1 MLRGRPLATWSAG
14 ILACLVIHDTR
25 VQAQCLRSILK
36 RGRRRSDAPSYFNKL
51 LQNEGEEIMTSYRR
65 TIVTVVCAIAILSS
79 VAVVGAQD
87 TSKKFNREV
96 VTMQNGV
103 VTGEPM
109 TFAYGGQGDNTFVF
123 VSSEMSIDGKV
134 VKGAPYS
141 AQATTEMVQTL
152 ADGNRIVRRTNASV
166 YRDGEGR
173 TRREQTLNA
182 VGAYSSSGD
191 AQQTIFI
198 NDPVGQVNYILDA
211 KNHTARKV
219 DLSGMTMVR
228 KKLPEGA
235 AANSEQHQKEM
246 AELKAHMAQSDAAR
260 SQEGANSQQHQE
272 AMAELKAHMAQAN
285 ATVVTGSPG
294 AVNFERTFTTRLD
307 AKDSK
312 KESLGKQTIE
322 GVEAEGT
329 RFTTT
334 IAAGEVGNEQP
345 ISIVSESWYSPEL
358 QTVVMSKH
366 SDPRVGEN
374 TYRLTNIN
382 RAEPAHSLFE
392 LPADYT
398 VKETER
404 SNMRYKLETEVRKP
418 GVQN

>member
-1 MLRGRPLATWSAG
+1 
-14 ILACLVIHDTR
+14 
-25 VQAQCLRSILK
+25 
-36 RGRRRSDAPSYFNKL
+36 
-51 LQNEGEEIMTSYRR
+51 MTTQRR
-65 TIVTVVCAIAILSS
+65 TLVTIICAIAILGNI
-79 VAVVGAQD
+79 AVVGAQD

-96 VTMQNGV
+96 VSVQDGV
-103 VTGEPM
+103 ITGEPM
-109 TFAYGGQGDNTFVF
+109 QFAFGGQGDNTFVF

-141 AQATTEMVQTL
+141 AQAVTEMVQTL

-166 YRDGEGR
+166 YRDSEGR
-173 TRREQTLNA
+173 TRREQTLNV
-182 VGAYSSSGD
+182 VGAYSASGD
-191 AQQTIFI
+191 APQTIFI
-198 NDPVGQVNYILDA
+198 NDPVAQVNYILDA

-219 DLSGMTMVR
+219 DLASVSMLR

-246 AELKAHMAQSDAAR
+246 AEMKAPMVQADAANA
-260 SQEGANSQQHQE
+260 EQHQK
-272 AMAELKAHMAQAN
+272 AIAELKAHMAQAET
-285 ATVVTGSPG
+285 AVVPGGPG
-294 AVNFERTFTTRLD
+294 AVSFERTFTTKLD
-307 AKDSK
+307 AKNTK

-329 RFTTT
+329 RYITT

-382 RAEPAHSLFE
+382 RTEPAHSLFE

-398 VKETER
+398 VKETVGP
-404 SNMRYKLETEVRKP
+404 NMRYKIESEARRP

>member
-1 MLRGRPLATWSAG
+1 
-14 ILACLVIHDTR
+14 
-25 VQAQCLRSILK
+25 
-36 RGRRRSDAPSYFNKL
+36 
-51 LQNEGEEIMTSYRR
+51 MTTQRR
-65 TIVTVVCAIAILSS
+65 TLVTIICAIAILGNI
-79 VAVVGAQD
+79 AVVGAQD

-96 VTMQNGV
+96 ASVQDGV

-109 TFAYGGQGDNTFVF
+109 QFAFGGQGDNTFVF

-141 AQATTEMVQTL
+141 AQAVTEMVQTL

-166 YRDGEGR
+166 YRDSEGR

-182 VGAYSSSGD
+182 VGAYSASGD
-191 AQQTIFI
+191 APQTIFI
-198 NDPVGQVNYILDA
+198 NDPVAQVNYILDA

-219 DLSGMTMVR
+219 DLSAVSMIR

-235 AANSEQHQKEM
+235 AANSEQHQK
-246 AELKAHMAQSDAAR
+246 
-260 SQEGANSQQHQE
+260 G
-272 AMAELKAHMAQAN
+272 MAELKAHMAQADAAKAQEA
-285 ATVVTGSPG
+285 ATSEHHQMAIAELKAHMGEAESVVVAGVPG
-294 AVNFERTFTTRLD
+294 AVNFERTFTTKLD
-307 AKDSK
+307 AKNAQ

-329 RFTTT
+329 RYITT
-334 IAAGEVGNEQP
+334 IAAGVVGNEQP

-382 RAEPAHSLFE
+382 RTEPAHSLFE

-398 VKETER
+398 VKETVGP
-404 SNMRYKLETEVRKP
+404 NMRYKIESEVRRP

>member
-1 MLRGRPLATWSAG
+1 MT
-14 ILACLVIHDTR
+14 T
-25 VQAQCLRSILK
+25 Q
-36 RGRRRSDAPSYFNKL
+36 RRMF
-51 LQNEGEEIMTSYRR
+51 
-65 TIVTVVCAIAILSS
+65 VTVICAIAIL
-79 VAVVGAQD
+79 ANIAGVGAQD
-87 TSKKFNREV
+87 KSRKFNREV
-96 VTMQNGV
+96 VTTQNTV

-109 TFAYGGQGDNTFVF
+109 QFAFGEQGDNTFVF

-141 AQATTEMVQTL
+141 AQAATEMVQTL
-152 ADGNRIVRRTNASV
+152 ADGNRIVRRTSASV

-182 VGAYSSSGD
+182 VGAYSASGD
-191 AQQTIFI
+191 VQQTIFI

-211 KNHTARKV
+211 KSHTARKV
-219 DLSGMTMVR
+219 DVSSVSMIR
-228 KKLPEGA
+228 KRAPEGA
-235 AANSEQHQKEM
+235 AANSEQHQKVM
-246 AELKAHMAQSDAAR
+246 AEMKVHMAQADAAK
-260 SQEGANSQQHQE
+260 SQEGANFENHKI
-272 AMAELKAHMAQAN
+272 AMAELKAHMEADSAMV
-285 ATVVTGSPG
+285 AGGPG
-294 AVNFERTFTTRLD
+294 AVTFERTFTTKLD
-307 AKDSK
+307 AKNSR

-329 RFTTT
+329 RYITT

-374 TYRLTNIN
+374 IYRLTNIN
-382 RAEPAHSLFE
+382 RSEPAHSLFE

-398 VKETER
+398 VKE
-404 SNMRYKLETEVRKP
+404 SVSPNMRYKVESEAKRP

>member
-1 MLRGRPLATWSAG
+1 
-14 ILACLVIHDTR
+14 
-25 VQAQCLRSILK
+25 VQASCLRSISK
-36 RGRRRSDAPSYFNKL
+36 EGADGATPKL
-51 LQNEGEEIMTSYRR
+51 QIKGEEIMTSYRR
-65 TIVTVVCAIAILSS
+65 TLVTVVCAVAILSNI
-79 VAVVGAQD
+79 AVVGAQD

-109 TFAYGGQGDNTFVF
+109 QFAFGGQGDNTFVF

-141 AQATTEMVQTL
+141 AQAVTEMVQTL
-152 ADGNRIVRRTNASV
+152 ADGNRIVRRTTASV

-191 AQQTIFI
+191 APQTIFI

-235 AANSEQHQKEM
+235 EQHQKEM

-260 SQEGANSQQHQE
+260 SQEGASSQQHQE

-285 ATVVTGSPG
+285 TVVTGGGPG

-307 AKDSK
+307 AKNSK

-329 RFTTT
+329 RFITT

-345 ISIVSESWYSPEL
+345 ISIVSESWYSAEL
-358 QTVVMSKH
+358 QTVLMSKH

>member
-1 MLRGRPLATWSAG
+1 MTTHKRT
-14 ILACLVIHDTR
+14 LVT
-25 VQAQCLRSILK
+25 L
-36 RGRRRSDAPSYFNKL
+36 
-51 LQNEGEEIMTSYRR
+51 
-65 TIVTVVCAIAILSS
+65 VCAIAILSNI
-79 VAVVGAQD
+79 AVVGAQD

-109 TFAYGGQGDNTFVF
+109 QFAFGGQGDNTFVF

-141 AQATTEMVQTL
+141 AQAVTEMVQTL

-173 TRREQTLNA
+173 TRREQTINA
-182 VGAYSSSGD
+182 VGAYSLSGD

-211 KNHTARKV
+211 KNKTARKV
-219 DLSGMTMVR
+219 DLSAVTMVR
-228 KKLPEGA
+228 KKLPDGA
-235 AANSEQHQKEM
+235 AATPEQHKKEM
-246 AELKAHMAQSDAAR
+246 AEMKAHLAQADAGRTQEAGNADHEKAMVELKAHMAHAD
-260 SQEGANSQQHQE
+260 
-272 AMAELKAHMAQAN
+272 
-285 ATVVTGSPG
+285 ATVIADGPG
-294 AVNFERTFTTRLD
+294 AVSFERTFTTKLD
-307 AKDSK
+307 AKNSR
-312 KESLGKQTIE
+312 KEPLGKQTIE

-329 RFTTT
+329 RYITT

-366 SDPRVGEN
+366 GDPRVGEN

-382 RAEPAHSLFE
+382 RGEPAHSLFE

-404 SNMRYKLETEVRKP
+404 SNMRYKIESDVRKP

>member
-1 MLRGRPLATWSAG
+1 MTT
-14 ILACLVIHDTR
+14 H
-25 VQAQCLRSILK
+25 
-36 RGRRRSDAPSYFNKL
+36 RRMFAA
-51 LQNEGEEIMTSYRR
+51 I
-65 TIVTVVCAIAILSS
+65 ICAIAILSNI
-79 VAVVGAQD
+79 AIVGAQD
-87 TSKKFNREV
+87 KSQKFNREV
-96 VTMQNGV
+96 MTVQNAV

-109 TFAYGGQGDNTFVF
+109 QVAFGGQGDNTFVF

-141 AQATTEMVQTL
+141 AQAVTEMVQTL

-182 VGAYSSSGD
+182 VGAYSASGD

-219 DLSGMTMVR
+219 DVSSVSMIRR
-228 KKLPEGA
+228 KVPEGTG
-235 AANSEQHQKEM
+235 ANSEQHQKEM
-246 AELKAHMAQSDAAR
+246 AEMKAHMAQADAAR
-260 SQEGANSQQHQE
+260 SQEGANPEQHQK
-272 AMAELKAHMAQAN
+272 AIAELKAHMAQAN
-285 ATVVTGSPG
+285 TEVVTGGPG
-294 AVNFERTFTTRLD
+294 AVSFERTFTTKLD
-307 AKDSK
+307 AKNSK

-329 RFTTT
+329 RYIIT
-334 IAAGEVGNEQP
+334 IAAGEIGNEQP
-345 ISIVSESWYSPEL
+345 ISVVSESWYSAEL

-374 TYRLTNIN
+374 SYRLTNIS
-382 RAEPAHSLFE
+382 RSEPAHSLFE

-404 SNMRYKLETEVRKP
+404 PNMRYRIETEARKP
-418 GVQN
+418 GAQN

>member
-1 MLRGRPLATWSAG
+1 
-14 ILACLVIHDTR
+14 
-25 VQAQCLRSILK
+25 
-36 RGRRRSDAPSYFNKL
+36 
-51 LQNEGEEIMTSYRR
+51 MTTQRR
-65 TIVTVVCAIAILSS
+65 TLVTIICAIAILANI
-79 VAVVGAQD
+79 VAVGAQE
-87 TSKKFNREV
+87 TSRKFNREV
-96 VTMQNGV
+96 VTTQNGV

-109 TFAYGGQGDNTFVF
+109 QFAFGGQGDNTFVF

-141 AQATTEMVQTL
+141 AQAVTEMVQTL

-182 VGAYSSSGD
+182 VGAYSASGD
-191 AQQTIFI
+191 APQTIFI

-211 KNHTARKV
+211 RNHTARKV
-219 DLSGMTMVR
+219 DLASVSMLR

-235 AANSEQHQKEM
+235 AANSEQHQKEI
-246 AELKAHMAQSDAAR
+246 AELKAHLAQADAAK
-260 SQEGANSQQHQE
+260 SQEHANSDR
-272 AMAELKAHMAQAN
+272 AIAEMKVHMAQADT
-285 ATVVTGSPG
+285 AVVGSGPGTVS
-294 AVNFERTFTTRLD
+294 FERTFLTKLD
-307 AKDSK
+307 SKNTK

-329 RFTTT
+329 RYITT
-334 IAAGEVGNEQP
+334 IAAGEIGNEQP
-345 ISIVSESWYSPEL
+345 ISVISESWYSPEL

-374 TYRLTNIN
+374 TYRLTNVN

-398 VKETER
+398 VKETAGP
-404 SNMRYKLETEVRKP
+404 NMRYKIESEARRP
-418 GVQN
+418 GAQN